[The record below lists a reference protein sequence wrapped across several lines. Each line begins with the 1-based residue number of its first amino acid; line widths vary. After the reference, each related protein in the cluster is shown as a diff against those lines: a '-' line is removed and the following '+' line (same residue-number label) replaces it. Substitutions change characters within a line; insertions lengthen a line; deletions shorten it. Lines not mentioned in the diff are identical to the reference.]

1 MKSIF
6 AGALVAGSMVLAGC
20 STNTV
25 GTHQGTGIPTPS
37 ISTTNS
43 LANVEVRE
51 KVSGKGCAN
60 EFLMIFKSGDNKFL
74 EIHGT
79 PGDSPVDKAKAA
91 AAYNA
96 LVGNGKLN
104 DDMLVYPVWKITESK
119 TLFGILADDVCAE
132 VTGYRAVVTGFEKT
146 DTVTE
151 PTQKES
157 GADGSSGFFF
167 GLF

>member
-1 MKSIF
+1 MLV
-6 AGALVAGSMVLAGC
+6 GAVFLAGC

-37 ISTTNS
+37 IATTNS
-43 LANVEVRE
+43 LANVEIGE

-60 EFLMIFKSGDNKFL
+60 EFLMLFKSGDNKFL
-74 EIHGT
+74 EIHGV
-79 PGDSPVDKAKAA
+79 PGDSPVNKAKAA

-96 LVGNGKLN
+96 LIGNGKLN
-104 DDMLVYPVWKITESK
+104 DDMLIYPVWKITEDK
-119 TLFGILADDVCAE
+119 TLFGILSNDVCAE

-146 DTVTE
+146 DTITE
-151 PTQKES
+151 PSTKEETS
-157 GADGSSGFFF
+157 GGAGFFF